1 MKDQIKDFIH
11 YVRVERGLSQNTM
24 MSYERD
30 LKSYSLFLT
39 ESLQITSWND
49 VTRLHIIQ
57 YLKHIKDSEIRQDVC
72 EAFSVDPV
80 FSSISV
86 KGKSRG

>member
-39 ESLQITSWND
+39 TKAFRSL
-49 VTRLHIIQ
+49 H
-57 YLKHIKDSEIRQDVC
+57 
-72 EAFSVDPV
+72 
-80 FSSISV
+80 
-86 KGKSRG
+86 GMM